1 MKNPQGFNTI
11 NTLMQNNGNPQQLIK
26 QVMGNMPPEQ
36 REGVL
41 KQAKNYGAPDNILA
55 QIQNMK

>member
-1 MKNPQGFNTI
+1 
-11 NTLMQNNGNPQQLIK
+11 MQNNGNPQQLIK
-26 QVMGNMPPEQ
+26 QVMGNMSPEQ